1 MKNIFNKI
9 WNWIKNLFTS
19 WYTKEIDNK
28 EVVAYLEN
36 AIAYLDMDKNG
47 KTSIKEV
54 VDTIKSIIR

>member
-28 EVVAYLEN
+28 EVVSYLEN

-47 KTSIKEV
+47 KTSIKEI
-54 VDTIKSIIR
+54 VDTIKNIIK

>member
-1 MKNIFNKI
+1 MKDLFNKI
-9 WNWIKNLFTS
+9 WNWIKNLFIS

-47 KTSIKEV
+47 KTSIKEL

>member
-9 WNWIKNLFTS
+9 WNWIKNLFIS

>member
-9 WNWIKNLFTS
+9 WNWIKNLFIS

-36 AIAYLDMDKNG
+36 VIANLDMDKNG

-54 VDTIKSIIR
+54 VDYIKDLIK

>member
-36 AIAYLDMDKNG
+36 AIVYLDMDKNG

>member
-9 WNWIKNLFTS
+9 WNWIKNLFIS

-47 KTSIKEV
+47 KTSIKEIA
-54 VDTIKSIIR
+54 DYIKDLIK

>member
-9 WNWIKNLFTS
+9 WNWIKNLFIS

-54 VDTIKSIIR
+54 VDTIKNIIK

>member
-9 WNWIKNLFTS
+9 WNWIKNLFIS

-28 EVVAYLEN
+28 VMIDYFEN
-36 AIAYLDMDKNG
+36 VIANLDMNKNG

-54 VDTIKSIIR
+54 VDYIKDLIK

>member
-9 WNWIKNLFTS
+9 WSWIKNLFTS

-28 EVVAYLEN
+28 EVVSYLEN

-47 KTSIKEV
+47 KTSIKEIAEY
-54 VDTIKSIIR
+54 IKSIIK

>member
-9 WNWIKNLFTS
+9 WNWIKNLFIS

-54 VDTIKSIIR
+54 VDTIKSIIK

>member
-9 WNWIKNLFTS
+9 WSWIKNLFTS

-28 EVVAYLEN
+28 ELIAYLKN
-36 AIAYLDMDKNG
+36 AIACLDMDKNG

-54 VDTIKSIIR
+54 VKTIIDMIK

>member
-1 MKNIFNKI
+1 MWSKI

-28 EVVAYLEN
+28 DMINYIEN
-36 AIAYLDMDKNG
+36 IVSMLDVDKNG

-54 VDTIKSIIR
+54 VESIRNIIK